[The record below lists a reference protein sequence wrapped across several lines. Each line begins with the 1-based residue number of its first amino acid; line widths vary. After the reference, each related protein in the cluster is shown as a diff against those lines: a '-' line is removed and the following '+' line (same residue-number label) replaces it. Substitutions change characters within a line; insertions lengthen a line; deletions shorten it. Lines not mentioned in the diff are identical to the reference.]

1 MKKVFVQLNAT
12 FSPNGELIP
21 VFFIWEDGVKY
32 IVDKVYDHKKAAS
45 LKVGGQGI
53 RYRCKVM
60 GKEIYIFFE
69 EGRWFIEGK

>member
-21 VFFIWEDGVKY
+21 VSFVWEDGSKY
-32 IVDKVYDHKKAAS
+32 IIDKVYDHKKAAS
-45 LKVGGQGI
+45 LKVGGQGT
-53 RYRCKVM
+53 RYRCRVM
-60 GKEIYIFFE
+60 GKEIFIFFE

>member
-1 MKKVFVQLNAT
+1 MKKVFVKLNAT
-12 FSPNGELIP
+12 FSPSGELIP
-21 VFFIWEDGVKY
+21 VSFVWEDGSKY
-32 IVDKVYDHKKAAS
+32 TIDKVYDYKKAAS

-60 GKEIYIFFE
+60 GKEIFIFFE